1 MRRLILMRHGD
12 AERPAPGLSD
22 VERALTAEGRAEAR
36 AVAGALAKAGF
47 APDVALVSAARR
59 TLQTWEAAAPAFPG
73 ATMQAELGLYAASA
87 GRLLQAVREA
97 PEAETLMLVGHN
109 PGIHQLAFHLAQ
121 RAGAQQEGAKG
132 KAMERLERGLSTG
145 SAAVFEI
152 GKAGPTALAGLF
164 RAKDFRSD
172 GE

>member
-12 AERPAPGLSD
+12 AERPAPDLAD

-36 AVAGALAKAGF
+36 AVADALAEAGF

-59 TLQTWEAAAPAFPG
+59 TLQTWEAAAPAFKG
-73 ATMQAELGLYAASA
+73 AKMQAEPSLYAASA

-109 PGIHQLAFHLAQ
+109 PGLHQLAFNLAQ
-121 RAGAQQEGAKG
+121 RAGAKG
-132 KAMERLERGLSTG
+132 KAIERLAHGLSTG

-152 GKAGPTALAGLF
+152 GEAGPTALAGLF
-164 RAKDFRSD
+164 RAKDVRSD
-172 GE
+172 DA